1 MRVPPHHL
9 TEFLSGIW
17 ISEGSGAY
25 YPSTQSAGQGNS
37 WMSDSATR
45 AGKLGISSLAGNPMR
60 TLAAKR
66 RCSQFAKNAK
76 GWGTRR
82 GTYKVSTE
90 RFARALRSIINNP
103 KITIPLA
110 DNTTLLGSGTVLTV
124 KLEKL

>member
-1 MRVPPHHL
+1 MRVPPHHR

-25 YPSTQSAGQGNS
+25 YPFTQSAGQANS

-66 RCSQFAKNAK
+66 HAHNLQRTQKDGAR
-76 GWGTRR
+76 GR

-103 KITIPLA
+103 KIMIPLA
-110 DNTTLLGSGTVLTV
+110 DNTTLPGSGTVLTA